1 MELSDL
7 RIFKAV
13 VTAGGINGAARLL
26 HRVPSNV
33 TTRIRQLEADIGAD
47 LFLREGR
54 RLTLSARGEALVR
67 YADRLLSLADEA
79 ANAVRDDAPRGQLR
93 LGALES
99 TTASRLAPLLAGFH
113 QAHPDVAIELIT
125 GTNDAMTRAVAE
137 RQVDVA
143 FVVERPLDQRLDSVA
158 AFRERLLL
166 IAPLGSPPL
175 RSARDAG
182 GLTVLA
188 FPTGCAYRRRLEHW
202 LGRRRAPSLRILEL
216 ASYHAIVACVAA
228 GAGIALVP
236 ESVLDV
242 VDHTQVSR
250 HPLPRAV
257 ADVRTCLVWRRE
269 ELPAPGLALRQ
280 WLGRSPASPR
290 PAAARR

>member
-13 VTAGGINGAARLL
+13 VAAGGINGAARLL

-33 TTRIRQLEADIGAD
+33 TTRIRQLETDIGVD

-67 YADRLLSLADEA
+67 YAERLLSLADEA
-79 ANAVRDDAPRGQLR
+79 ANAVRDDVPRGRLR

-99 TTASRLAPLLAGFH
+99 TTASRLAPLLATFH
-113 QAHPDVAIELIT
+113 RAHPEVAIELIT

-137 RQVDVA
+137 RRVDAA
-143 FVVERPLDQRLDSVA
+143 FVVERPLDRRLDSVP

-166 IAPLGSPPL
+166 IAPRGTPPL
-175 RSARDAG
+175 RSARDAS
-182 GLTVLA
+182 GLAVLA
-188 FPTGCAYRRRLEHW
+188 FPTGCAYRRRLERW
-202 LGRRRAPSLRILEL
+202 LGQRRTPSMPILEL

-228 GAGIALVP
+228 GAGIALIP
-236 ESVLDV
+236 QSVLDV

-250 HPLPRAV
+250 HPLPRSV
-257 ADVRTCLVWRRE
+257 ADVRTCLVWRHE
-269 ELPAPGLALRQ
+269 DLPTPLLALRQ
-280 WLGRSPASPR
+280 WLGRSLTSG
-290 PAAARR
+290 